1 MYVFLSKFV
10 FRCIAYD
17 VLPYS
22 CNQMIL
28 ASLSVCL
35 CLNAL
40 LLRCVQLVVENVVSA
55 EILQQLPS
63 CLSVVKLWLD
73 VVNL

>member
-22 CNQMIL
+22 CNQMIF

-40 LLRCVQLVVENVVSA
+40 LLRCVQLVVENVVSVF
-55 EILQQLPS
+55 LPKFYNKCLLACLLSS
-63 CLSVVKLWLD
+63 CG
-73 VVNL
+73 